1 MLGRRRSSG
10 PRPPTSTVRSASRRT
25 TRERNTAQAFGS
37 KALDAA
43 VLLIPQVGFLP
54 DDPRV
59 IGTVDTVQRE
69 LATDGFTGATT
80 PTTPTTDSVARK
92 ARS

>member
-1 MLGRRRSSG
+1 M
-10 PRPPTSTVRSASRRT
+10 
-25 TRERNTAQAFGS
+25 
-37 KALDAA
+37 
-43 VLLIPQVGFLP
+43 LLIPQVGFLPP